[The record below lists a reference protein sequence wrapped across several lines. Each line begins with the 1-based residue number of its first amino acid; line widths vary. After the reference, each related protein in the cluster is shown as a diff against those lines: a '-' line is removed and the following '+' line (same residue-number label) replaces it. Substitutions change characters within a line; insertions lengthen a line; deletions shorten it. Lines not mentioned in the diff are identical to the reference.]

1 MRFLLVATPH
11 IFQRTLALMWRLIR
25 HNHVVGHLRV
35 HRASVDTV
43 SRGRQSGRDRR
54 HRTCHAY
61 RGVCICRRKL
71 RRALRSL
78 RMEGHVGSWTAGLIR
93 GSRGKSFC
101 RETERRE
108 RPDRAETKMSQVPNS
123 TSEIEQRRPD
133 DARDGCGGGR
143 EGRREEVVVGGG
155 SRETAAGYRTS
166 VPESN
171 HMHSPRPTGKR
182 AGGRTITILEVNTWS
197 SDNRYCFFRWDQEP
211 RRGAED

>member
-1 MRFLLVATPH
+1 
-11 IFQRTLALMWRLIR
+11 
-25 HNHVVGHLRV
+25 
-35 HRASVDTV
+35 
-43 SRGRQSGRDRR
+43 
-54 HRTCHAY
+54 
-61 RGVCICRRKL
+61 
-71 RRALRSL
+71 
-78 RMEGHVGSWTAGLIR
+78 MEGHVGSWPTGLIR
-93 GSRGKSFC
+93 GSRGKILC
-101 RETERRE
+101 RATERRE

-123 TSEIEQRRPD
+123 TSEIERRRPD

-171 HMHSPRPTGKR
+171 HMHSPRPTEKR

-197 SDNRYCFFRWDQEP
+197 SNNRYCFFRWDQEP